1 MNKIDIV
8 ILCIFGFLTVFYIK
22 HNYYNEVDYVLSSV
36 DNRYYIVKSMDNKQD
51 AADLLAK
58 LNLKLIRLVNHV
70 RDMESTKKV
79 TDEDRQRLYDN
90 FNPDNI
96 SEGSY
101 DTGYTSY
108 SINKGEKIIMCL
120 RSKNNPSELVK
131 LNVLVYVAVHE
142 LSHLMTK
149 EVGHPKIFWHNF
161 KFLLKEAVKLKLYKK
176 VQFADNPVDYC
187 GIKIK
192 SSII

>member
-8 ILCIFGFLTVFYIK
+8 ILCIFGFLTVFYLK

-58 LNLKLIRLVNHV
+58 LNLKLITLVNHV
-70 RDMESTKKV
+70 RDMKSTKKV
-79 TDEDRQRLYDN
+79 TDEDRQRLYAN

-131 LNVLVYVAVHE
+131 LNVLMYVAIHE

-176 VQFADNPVDYC
+176 VQFSDNPVDYC

>member
-1 MNKIDIV
+1 MNKIDLV
-8 ILCIFGFLTVFYIK
+8 ILSIFGFLTVFYIK

-36 DNRYYIVKSMDNKQD
+36 DNRYYIVKSMDNKQA

-58 LNLKLIRLVNHV
+58 LNIKLLTLVNHV
-70 RDMESTKKV
+70 HVMKSSTKAS
-79 TDEDRQRLYDN
+79 DEDRRRLYDN
-90 FNPDNI
+90 FNPDHI

-108 SINKGEKIIMCL
+108 SVNKGEKIILCL
-120 RSKNNPSELVK
+120 RSKNTPSELVK
-131 LNVLVYVAVHE
+131 LNVLVYVAIHE
-142 LSHLMTK
+142 LGHLMTK